1 MQLTEQN
8 TYKQIMTII
17 KGDFRDGDDV
27 ERTYHYS
34 NEQFDFIAPLLI
46 VIQDLYNH
54 KHDLNLNNKDIRE
67 DIDEFITEYFKKY
80 TNMNIKDIHEYADS
94 WITDEL
100 YDCIPHLYLEGWSYP
115 LHSLSIQIIK
125 NGELYK
131 LEKEQSQ
138 ETISQAQQTVLN
150 WLKQCAT
157 KQ

>member
-1 MQLTEQN
+1 MQLTKQN
-8 TYKQIMTII
+8 TEKQIMTII

-34 NEQFDFIAPLLI
+34 NEQFEFIAPLLI
-46 VIQDLYNH
+46 IIQDLYNH
-54 KHDLNLNNKDIRE
+54 KYDLNLNNKDIRE

-80 TNMNIKDIHEYADS
+80 TDINIKNIHEYADS

-138 ETISQAQQTVLN
+138 ETINQAQQAVIN
-150 WLKQCAT
+150 WLKKCAMNN
-157 KQ
+157 

>member
-8 TYKQIMTII
+8 THKQIMTII

-34 NEQFDFIAPLLI
+34 NEQFDVIAPLLI

-94 WITDEL
+94 
-100 YDCIPHLYLEGWSYP
+100 
-115 LHSLSIQIIK
+115 
-125 NGELYK
+125 
-131 LEKEQSQ
+131 
-138 ETISQAQQTVLN
+138 
-150 WLKQCAT
+150 
-157 KQ
+157 

>member
-27 ERTYHYS
+27 ERTYLYS
-34 NEQFDFIAPLLI
+34 KEQFDVIAPLLI

-54 KHDLNLNNKDIRE
+54 EHELNLNNKDIRE

-100 YDCIPHLYLEGWSYP
+100 YFCIPHLYFEGWSYP

-138 ETISQAQQTVLN
+138 ETINQAQKTIIN
-150 WLKQCAT
+150 WLKQCAMN
-157 KQ
+157 Q

>member
-8 TYKQIMTII
+8 THKQIMTII
-17 KGDFRDGDDV
+17 KGDFRDGNDV

-34 NEQFDFIAPLLI
+34 NEKFDFIAPLLI

-54 KHDLNLNNKDIRE
+54 KE
-67 DIDEFITEYFKKY
+67 DIDSFIINYFKKY
-80 TNMNIKDIHEYADS
+80 TDTDIQDIHEYADS

-100 YDCIPHLYLEGWSYP
+100 YNCIPHLYLEGWSYP

-138 ETISQAQQTVLN
+138 ETIIQAQQAVIN
-150 WLKQCAT
+150 WLKKCAMNN
-157 KQ
+157 

>member
-17 KGDFRDGDDV
+17 KGDFRDGDNV

-34 NEQFDFIAPLLI
+34 NEQFDFITPLLI

-125 NGELYK
+125 NGELYE
-131 LEKEQSQ
+131 LEKKQSQ
-138 ETISQAQQTVLN
+138 ETINQAQQTVLN
-150 WLKQCAT
+150 WLKQCAMNN
-157 KQ
+157 

>member
-1 MQLTEQN
+1 MQLTEQI

-34 NEQFDFIAPLLI
+34 NEQFDFITNLLI
-46 VIQDLYNH
+46 IIQDLYNH
-54 KHDLNLNNKDIRE
+54 KNDLNSENLDIRE
-67 DIDEFITEYFKKY
+67 DIDSFIINYFEKY
-80 TNMNIKDIHEYADS
+80 TNTDIQDIHEYADS
-94 WITDEL
+94 WITDKL

-115 LHSLSIQIIK
+115 AELLSIQIIK
-125 NGELYK
+125 NGKLYK

-138 ETISQAQQTVLN
+138 ETINQAQQTVIN